1 MRQPA
6 RSSGGSV
13 AAGAKRGSAGGFRRP
28 LFPLVVLIVALV
40 AGCQRQASRPGPAPA
55 VSAPAA
61 VSTHVSLATDAL
73 FAFGQATLDPDQR
86 HVQLEQLATMLVRRQ
101 VTAVRLVG
109 YTDRLGSAE
118 ANRSLSRRR
127 AETVRDYL
135 VVRGVPPD
143 VFTVEGRGAAD
154 SRVRCPNLKGDQL
167 IACLAP
173 NRRVEVDLSV
183 RD

>member
-1 MRQPA
+1 L
-6 RSSGGSV
+6 
-13 AAGAKRGSAGGFRRP
+13 RRP
-28 LFPLVVLIVALV
+28 LFAAVAIIVTLV
-40 AGCQRQASRPGPAPA
+40 AGCQRQASRPGPEQAEPA
-55 VSAPAA
+55 TA
-61 VSTHVSLATDAL
+61 STHLSLATDAL
-73 FAFGQATLDPDQR
+73 FAFGQATLAPDQR
-86 HVQLEQLATMLVRRQ
+86 HVQLEQLATMLIRRR

-143 VFTVEGRGAAD
+143 VFTVAGRGAAD
-154 SRVRCPNLKGDQL
+154 PLVRCPKLKGDQL

>member
-1 MRQPA
+1 MRS
-6 RSSGGSV
+6 RGGLAV
-13 AAGAKRGSAGGFRRP
+13 AGANRGAAGAFRRA
-28 LFPLVVLIVALV
+28 LLALV
-40 AGCQRQASRPGPAPA
+40 IALAAGCQQPASRPGPPPA
-55 VSAPAA
+55 LPASAAA
-61 VSTHVSLATDAL
+61 LTHLSLATDTL

-86 HVQLEQLATMLVRRQ
+86 HVQLEQLATMLVRRR
-101 VTAVRLVG
+101 VTAVHLVG

-118 ANRSLSRRR
+118 ANRILSRRR

-154 SRVRCPNLKGDQL
+154 PLVRCPHLKGDQL

-173 NRRVEVDLSV
+173 NRRVEVSLSA